1 MENIAFSAAQYQVAL
16 RKVNIALPLE
26 LIEEL
31 LDLVAELK
39 NHGKVRQTQNGEYSI
54 LDFIGNVIEKGGNRK
69 VWERVQKDH
78 PEVVTICHYFQFPGL
93 GQRKTPVCDLLGILT
108 ITYLMPGELGDRLR
122 KASAKLTITAI
133 GAYKE
138 SLNALLSQ
146 PIDTNPAFP
155 YSSTQLQE
163 WVSYCN
169 LSYLREVIRTDYQLG
184 TDYIEIEK
192 ELYTN
197 SDTAQMIL
205 NFARPK
211 NGVTIPSEL
220 KAYPFPWDKLQAH
233 KERKI
238 NRRRSCSKSKSQV
251 IPGQLSFL

>member
-1 MENIAFSAAQYQVAL
+1 MENIAFSATQYQVAL

-108 ITYLMPGELGDRLR
+108 ITYLMPGELGESLR

-146 PIDTNPAFP
+146 PVDNSPAFP
-155 YSSTQLQE
+155 YSSKQIQE
-163 WVSYCN
+163 WVGYCN
-169 LSYLREVIRTDYQLG
+169 LSYLRDVIRLDYQQG
-184 TDYIEIEK
+184 VDYLEIDK
-192 ELYTN
+192 EIYVN
-197 SDTAQMIL
+197 ADIAQIIL
-205 NFARPK
+205 SCARPK
-211 NGVTIPSEL
+211 HGVTIPEEL
-220 KAYPFPWDKLQAH
+220 QSCPFPWTKFQAH
-233 KERKI
+233 VFRKT
-238 NRRRSCSKSKSQV
+238 NKRRSCSKSKPTTS
-251 IPGQLSFL
+251 PGQMELF